1 MADLHEQIAELE
13 AEIEHLSGA
22 AERCRNIIMAAR
34 LAIYAGGLLLATNML
49 GLVRL
54 EPMMFIA
61 VIIAVL
67 GGIVLFGS
75 NKTTLAEIGA
85 AIKDHEA
92 HRAELIDGLGLHLAN
107 DTDRHRPDLR
117 DVH

>member
-22 AERCRNIIMAAR
+22 AQRCRSIIMAAR
-34 LAIYAGGLLLATNML
+34 LAISAGGLLLVTNML

-61 VIIAVL
+61 A
-67 GGIVLFGS
+67 IV
-75 NKTTLAEIGA
+75 A
-85 AIKDHEA
+85 ALE
-92 HRAELIDGLGLHLAN
+92 
-107 DTDRHRPDLR
+107 P
-117 DVH
+117 V

>member
-34 LAIYAGGLLLATNML
+34 LAIYAGGLLLATNVL
-49 GLVRL
+49 GLFRL

-61 VIIAVL
+61 AIIAVL
-67 GGIVLFGS
+67 GGIVVFGS
-75 NKTTLAEIGA
+75 NKSTLGKIVTTIR
-85 AIKDHEA
+85 DDEA
-92 HRAELIDGLGLHLAN
+92 RRAELIDSLGLQLAS
-107 DTDRHRPDLR
+107 RP
-117 DVH
+117 VIPKSSSWQA